1 MSILNDAA
9 SRLKAIGVHC
19 IVCPMHLPQGMSVSL
34 HAGATTEASTA
45 ANIASERGGEYA
57 HAVDTHKQFA
67 RMVEL
72 AIADAAAVEAT
83 MPDYQAAM
91 ARENS

>member
-1 MSILNDAA
+1 
-9 SRLKAIGVHC
+9 
-19 IVCPMHLPQGMSVSL
+19 MSVSL
-34 HAGATTEASTA
+34 HTGATKEAATA
-45 ANIASERGGEYA
+45 ADVAAERGGEYA
-57 HAVDTHKQFA
+57 HAVDTHKKFA

-72 AIADAAAVEAT
+72 AIADAADDEAT